1 MNESS
6 TNPFSE
12 LNALDYLNRKY
23 PNLHLTQEPLESHS
37 VQLIFDVEEHVVSVT
52 SMILII
58 LEEKQT
64 I

>member
-23 PNLHLTQEPLESHS
+23 PNLHLKQDPLESHS
-37 VQLIFDVEEHVVSVT
+37 VQFVFEGVHVVSVT
-52 SMILII
+52 SMILIF
-58 LEEKQT
+58 LREK
-64 I
+64 